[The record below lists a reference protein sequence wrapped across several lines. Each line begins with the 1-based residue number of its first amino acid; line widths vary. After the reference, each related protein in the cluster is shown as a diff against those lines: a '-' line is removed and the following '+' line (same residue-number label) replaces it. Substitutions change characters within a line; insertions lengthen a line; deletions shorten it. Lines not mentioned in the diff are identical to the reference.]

1 MDRSNTQ
8 PGAFGLTGAV
18 GLQLK
23 KPAAKKFGLQ
33 KPKPQAALAK
43 PAGGSI
49 FGQAALDESE
59 SVEEELA
66 RMRESKHARAAAQ
79 ASHEAAIQEDASVF
93 DYDGAF
99 DAMQQERA
107 RARSEAVG
115 KSSVER
121 KAKYI
126 GGIMEAHKDRQ
137 IEADKIY
144 ERKLVKE
151 AEAEAHLY
159 SDKEKF
165 VTSAYRKKLQAREE
179 YEAAQ
184 RAKEAQ
190 EAKEDVTKRTDMSH
204 FYSNLLHG
212 KVGTSAE
219 ASSSS
224 TAAKE
229 AAYAASFGGKAA
241 GAAPPPEAAGEAA
254 AGGGAGATTTPAA
267 AGGAEAAAA
276 PGQSAA
282 AASTSTHDAASGG
295 EASTGGSASA
305 GEGDAAPPADASH
318 ERAQS
323 HEDAGSA
330 DAGAGAGA
338 GAGGAGES
346 DAQLAAAIAAANAA
360 RASRPKEAAEPEAP
374 VAVVYERRNDGE
386 AVMSAR
392 ERYLQR
398 KKQKVGA

>member
-1 MDRSNTQ
+1 MHKYKSGRTCYALASAWLPASTMDRSGQQ
-8 PGAFGLTGAV
+8 PGAFGLTGTA

-23 KPAAKKFGLQ
+23 KPPAKKFGLQ
-33 KPKPQAALAK
+33 KPKLQAALAR
-43 PAGGSI
+43 PAGGSV
-49 FGQAALDESE
+49 FGESALDESE
-59 SVEEELA
+59 SVQEELA
-66 RMRESKHARAAAQ
+66 RLRESKHARAAAQ
-79 ASHEAAIQEDASVF
+79 AAHEAALAEDASVF
-93 DYDGAF
+93 DYDGAY
-99 DAMQQERA
+99 DAMQDERA

-115 KSSVER
+115 KASVER

-126 GGIMEAHKDRQ
+126 GGIMEAHKERQ

-159 SDKEKF
+159 GDKEKF

-190 EAKEDVTKRTDMSH
+190 EAQEDVTKRTDMSH

-212 KVGTSAE
+212 KVGTAE
-219 ASSSS
+219 ASSAS
-224 TAAKE
+224 AAKD

-241 GAAPPPEAAGEAA
+241 GAAPPAELAGESAAGAGTTTARAAGSDEAAV
-254 AGGGAGATTTPAA
+254 
-267 AGGAEAAAA
+267 A
-276 PGQSAA
+276 PERSAA
-282 AASTSTHDAASGG
+282 AASAGG
-295 EASTGGSASA
+295 EASTGGEASA
-305 GEGDAAPPADASH
+305 GERDAAPAEASQ
-318 ERAQS
+318 ERTQS
-323 HEDAGSA
+323 HGGSGSA
-330 DAGAGAGA
+330 SDGAGD
-338 GAGGAGES
+338 S

-360 RASRPKEAAEPEAP
+360 RASRPKAAPEPEAP
-374 VAVVYERRNDGE
+374 AAVAYARRNDSE

-398 KKQKVGA
+398 KKQKLGA